1 MDSAIERGEFEEAAT
16 MSDRLVQREVLP
28 GLVDH
33 LLPTSMRWL
42 RRWSSLGQAYGE
54 HSLSVYI
61 SHFLSPSLLPRSQQP
76 LTATSL

>member
-33 LLPTSMRWL
+33 LPTSMRWL
-42 RRWSSLGQAYGE
+42 RDGLA
-54 HSLSVYI
+54 
-61 SHFLSPSLLPRSQQP
+61 
-76 LTATSL
+76 

>member
-33 LLPTSMRWL
+33 LLPTSMHGW
-42 RRWSSLGQAYGE
+42 E
-54 HSLSVYI
+54 MV
-61 SHFLSPSLLPRSQQP
+61 
-76 LTATSL
+76 

>member
-42 RRWSSLGQAYGE
+42 RDGLA
-54 HSLSVYI
+54 
-61 SHFLSPSLLPRSQQP
+61 
-76 LTATSL
+76 